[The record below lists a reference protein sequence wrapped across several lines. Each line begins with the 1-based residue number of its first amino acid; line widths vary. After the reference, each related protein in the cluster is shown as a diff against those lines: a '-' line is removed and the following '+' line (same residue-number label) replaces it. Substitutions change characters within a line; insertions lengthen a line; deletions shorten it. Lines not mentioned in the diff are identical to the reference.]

1 MYLERFGLRE
11 RPFSHAP
18 DARFVYLGE
27 RHERALAHLQQS
39 IQVPGGVTY
48 LIGAGG
54 LGKTTLCRLLLS
66 RLPERVDVAL
76 IPDPA
81 PTRQELLSVVS
92 NQLGIAHGMDTPSL
106 ILGES
111 LFRRQAAGLAARRT
125 AVIVDEAQ
133 SLDLDG
139 LEQLDLLSSLE
150 IDGQKLLAIV
160 LVGEPWLLD
169 LLARAGTRRPSPPT
183 GYHLRPFS
191 ENETFAYV
199 RHRVTI
205 AGGRPDLFDV
215 GALRDVHRLSS
226 GVPGAINSICAQA
239 LLHAVA
245 RRGRRVD
252 RSTVRAA
259 ARSAHAPAGSPTLEE
274 FDDAPAIDP
283 AATARRLARSPAAR
297 SPAARSTRPRWPW
310 LVAGGLVLNALAI
323 GAALLPPRG
332 PNDASPPSETRVAA
346 EPAPPN
352 DTPPPRTNMPADEGA
367 RDARRP
373 EPAESIAP
381 AVPTVRPVAPPPA
394 RRAAPVTSIA
404 GEPSAPPEET
414 ARQRR
419 RRERAELRSATAS
432 SAPASDTAP
441 PHSPEQS
448 PLQPSSLKID
458 MLVWSTEPRQRMVY
472 VNGRKYVEGQTL
484 ESGAVL
490 ERIEPDGIVLVQEG
504 RRFRLRSEAR

>member
-39 IQVPGGVTY
+39 VQVPGGVTY

-81 PTRQELLSVVS
+81 ATRQELLSVVS
-92 NQLGIAHGMDTPSL
+92 NQLGIAHGMDAPSL

-111 LFRRQAAGLAARRT
+111 LFRRQATGLAARRT
-125 AVIVDEAQ
+125 AVIVDDAQ

-183 GYHLRPFS
+183 GYHLLPFS

-215 GALRDVHRLSS
+215 RALRDVHRLSS

-245 RRGRRVD
+245 RRRRRVD
-252 RSTVRAA
+252 RSTLRAA
-259 ARSAHAPAGSPTLEE
+259 ARSAHPAGSSMLEE
-274 FDDAPAIDP
+274 LDDSPLIDP
-283 AATARRLARSPAAR
+283 TATARRPARSPAAR
-297 SPAARSTRPRWPW
+297 ARRPRWPW
-310 LVAGGLVLNALAI
+310 LVAGGLALNALAI

-332 PNDASPPSETRVAA
+332 RNDALPPSQTRVAA

-352 DTPPPRTNMPADEGA
+352 DTPPPRTNPTADEGA
-367 RDARRP
+367 RDARPP
-373 EPAESIAP
+373 EPAGSIAP
-381 AVPTVRPVAPPPA
+381 AVPTAPPVAPPPA
-394 RRAAPVTSIA
+394 RPAAPVTSIA

-419 RRERAELRSATAS
+419 RRERAELRSATPS
-432 SAPASDTAP
+432 SAPASDPASPQPAP
-441 PHSPEQS
+441 P
-448 PLQPSSLKID
+448 QPSALKID

-504 RRFRLRSEAR
+504 RRFRLRSETR